1 MVRVGLVAYVEEQ
14 LERDIALR
22 RLPRNGGLASE
33 RKMARRYGVCRGTVR
48 EALRRL
54 AARGLVVLRPG
65 RQARAVALDESLT
78 LENLGLALHDTRTQ
92 ESRRLLEGFFSLK
105 RQVLVELLSD
115 CCAHASDLA
124 LGPLEST
131 CYALQDAARWY
142 HPKERC
148 AQLEF
153 ELLRLSA
160 QVASRPGHLLLIQSL
175 QRAFRG
181 IADRLLPFMG
191 GDAMRQWVIC
201 ALDALYARDVQA
213 LQHQLPALMKTYDE
227 LVLDQ
232 FAPVPQERASP
243 DGDHAQESN
252 PGAPASDS
260 AQDDVP
266 TARAGVEEHDLR
278 ASASATAQDDAF
290 EARSCTEERGV
301 GSLAPANELLGVA
314 PCSHGRAL
322 SMGPDSG
329 ALLFSAVP
337 ELARCE
343 LDGKRTGETE
353 TNAALGNLSGC
364 WTGCNA
370 SSREACHKRG
380 GSLRGP
386 LRRWAAHLWRFIAR
400 SPGPPAS

>member
-14 LERDIALR
+14 LEREIAQG
-22 RLPRNGGLASE
+22 RLPRNGGLRSE
-33 RKMARRYGVCRGTVR
+33 RMMARHFGVCRGTVR

-115 CCAHASDLA
+115 CCAHASDLDLQR
-124 LGPLEST
+124 LGETLYT
-131 CYALQDAARWY
+131 LQDAARWY
-142 HPKERC
+142 HPKERG

-160 QVASRPGHLLLIQSL
+160 RAAARPGHLLLIQSL

-191 GDAMRQWVIC
+191 GDAMRQWVLC

-232 FAPVPQERASP
+232 LAPVPREQVAPEAH
-243 DGDHAQESN
+243 HAQVDRHDSS
-252 PGAPASDS
+252 APATAVRHFEDERPLQAPTSVVG
-260 AQDDVP
+260 QDETP
-266 TARAGVEEHDLR
+266 TVRSCV
-278 ASASATAQDDAF
+278 
-290 EARSCTEERGV
+290 EARGLEGPEPATEQNEALKARSFVEERGFDNLTPTAENQEV
-301 GSLAPANELLGVA
+301 LGVEPGLHDERAGEDVMGSALRDLSDCRTGSGASAQEAAASNPSPHPLAPA
-314 PCSHGRAL
+314 RAL
-322 SMGPDSG
+322 EPEGCAPLASHC
-329 ALLFSAVP
+329 LVP
-337 ELARCE
+337 GR
-343 LDGKRTGETE
+343 
-353 TNAALGNLSGC
+353 
-364 WTGCNA
+364 
-370 SSREACHKRG
+370 
-380 GSLRGP
+380 
-386 LRRWAAHLWRFIAR
+386 
-400 SPGPPAS
+400 PAP